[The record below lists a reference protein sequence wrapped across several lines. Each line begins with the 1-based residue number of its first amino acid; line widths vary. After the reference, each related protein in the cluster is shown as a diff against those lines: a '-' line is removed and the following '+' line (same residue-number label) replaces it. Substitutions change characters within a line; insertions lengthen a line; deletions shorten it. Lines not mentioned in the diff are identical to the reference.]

1 MAIYAPG
8 KRDRRG
14 HMSTGKKSLVV
25 VLSLTAMV
33 DMFTVLAVFL
43 LQNYR
48 VEEIQLKKSVP
59 LPEASAVKKLKPAH
73 VVVVTQDK
81 IFLEDKPVADF
92 EIVKE
97 QEFWLIEELQV
108 RLKEAIEAK
117 KAEMESGLKQSLEK
131 AISGEKLPEDMTEEE
146 REQLRAQRYA
156 WGRVTM
162 QADKDIDFL
171 TVKKVMYTIT
181 EAGASLINFAVTP
194 KKEDKSL

>member
-14 HMSTGKKSLVV
+14 HMSAGKKSLVV

-59 LPEASAVKKLKPAH
+59 LPEATAVKKLKPAH
-73 VVVVTQDK
+73 VVVVTQEE
-81 IFLEDKPVADF
+81 IFLDDKPVAKF

-97 QEFWLIEELQV
+97 QEHWLIVPLQEQ
-108 RLKEAIEAK
+108 LAKAIQEKKE
-117 KAEMESGLKQSLEK
+117 EMESGLKNQLEK
-131 AISGEKLPEDMTEEE
+131 AITNQKDPSDMSEEE
-146 REQLRAQRYA
+146 REEERAKKYA
-156 WGRVTM
+156 YGRVTM
-162 QADKDIDFL
+162 QADKEIDFL
-171 TVKKVMYTIT
+171 TVKKIMYTIT

-194 KKEDKSL
+194 KKNQGE

>member
-8 KRDRRG
+8 KRNRRG
-14 HMSTGKKSLVV
+14 HMSASKKSLVV

-59 LPEASAVKKLKPAH
+59 LPEATAVKKLRPAH
-73 VVVVTQDK
+73 VVVVTQDE
-81 IFLEDKPVADF
+81 IFLDDVAVADF
-92 EIVKE
+92 ETVKE
-97 QEFWLIEELQV
+97 QEHWLIEPLQEG
-108 RLKEAIEAK
+108 LKRAIEEK
-117 KAEMESGLKQSLEK
+117 KVEMESGLKNALKGAMGQNK
-131 AISGEKLPEDMTEEE
+131 NPMDMTEEE
-146 REQLRAQRYA
+146 RDQERAKRYA
-156 WGRVTM
+156 YGRVTM

-194 KKEDKSL
+194 KKDKQPQ

>member
-1 MAIYAPG
+1 M
-8 KRDRRG
+8 
-14 HMSTGKKSLVV
+14 
-25 VLSLTAMV
+25 
-33 DMFTVLAVFL
+33 
-43 LQNYR
+43 
-48 VEEIQLKKSVP
+48 
-59 LPEASAVKKLKPAH
+59 
-73 VVVVTQDK
+73 
-81 IFLEDKPVADF
+81 
-92 EIVKE
+92 KE

>member
-8 KRDRRG
+8 KRNRRG
-14 HMSTGKKSLVV
+14 HMAGSKKSLVV
-25 VLSLTAMV
+25 ILSLTAMV

-73 VVVVTQDK
+73 VVVVTQDE
-81 IFLEDKPVADF
+81 IFLDETPVAKF
-92 EIVKE
+92 STVKE
-97 QEFWLIEELQV
+97 QEHWLIIPLQEG
-108 RLKEAIEAK
+108 LQKAIQDK
-117 KAEMESGLKQSLEK
+117 KLEMESGLKNALKTAIKPEK
-131 AISGEKLPEDMTEEE
+131 AMTEEE
-146 REQLRAQRYA
+146 LEEERAKQYA

-171 TVKKVMYTIT
+171 TIKKVMYTIT

-194 KKEDKSL
+194 KESPKE

>member
-14 HMSTGKKSLVV
+14 HMSMGKKSLVV

-81 IFLEDKPVADF
+81 IFLEDKAVADF
-92 EIVKE
+92 EVVKE

-117 KAEMESGLKQSLEK
+117 KVEMESGFKQSLEK
-131 AISGEKLPEDMTEEE
+131 AIGGEKLPEDMTEEE

-194 KKEDKSL
+194 KKEEKPL

>member
-8 KRDRRG
+8 KRSRRG
-14 HMSTGKKSLVV
+14 KMSGAKKSLVV

-59 LPEASAVKKLKPAH
+59 LPEATAVKKLKPAH
-73 VVVVTQDK
+73 VVVVTQDE
-81 IFLEDKPVADF
+81 IFLDETAVAQF
-92 EIVKE
+92 EEVKE
-97 QEFWLIEELQV
+97 QEHWLIEPLQEG
-108 RLKEAIEAK
+108 LKKAIEDK
-117 KAEMESGLKQSLEK
+117 KLEMESGLKNALKNAMEK
-131 AISGEKLPEDMTEEE
+131 EKDPEEMTEEE
-146 REQLRAQRYA
+146 REEMRAKRYA

-162 QADKDIDFL
+162 QADKEVDFL
-171 TVKKVMYTIT
+171 TIKKVMYTIT

-194 KKEDKSL
+194 KENNKE

>member
-8 KRDRRG
+8 KRNRRG
-14 HMSTGKKSLVV
+14 HMSVGKKSLVV

-73 VVVVTQDK
+73 VVVVTQDE
-81 IFLEDKPVADF
+81 IFLDDTAVADF
-92 EIVKE
+92 ETVKE
-97 QEFWLIEELQV
+97 QEHWLIVPLQES
-108 RLKEAIEAK
+108 LEKAIKEK
-117 KAEMESGLKQSLEK
+117 QQEMESGLKNALK
-131 AISGEKLPEDMTEEE
+131 DAIGGNKEMSEMTEEE
-146 REQLRAQRYA
+146 REEERAKRYA

-162 QADKDIDFL
+162 QADKEIDFL
-171 TVKKVMYTIT
+171 TIKKVMYTIT

-194 KKEDKSL
+194 KKNKPEE

>member
-14 HMSTGKKSLVV
+14 HMSAGKKSLVV

-59 LPEASAVKKLKPAH
+59 LPEATAVKKLKPAH
-73 VVVVTQDK
+73 VVVVTQEQ
-81 IFLEDKPVADF
+81 IFLDDEAVADF
-92 EIVKE
+92 ETVKE
-97 QEFWLIEELQV
+97 QEHWLIEPLAEG
-108 RLKEAIEAK
+108 LKKDIEEK
-117 KAEMESGLKQSLEK
+117 KAEMESGLKNALK
-131 AISGEKLPEDMTEEE
+131 DAIGGNKDVADMTEEE
-146 REQLRAQRYA
+146 REEERAKRYA

-162 QADKDIDFL
+162 QADKEIDFL
-171 TVKKVMYTIT
+171 TIKKVMYTIT

-194 KKEDKSL
+194 KKDKGE

>member
-14 HMSTGKKSLVV
+14 HMSAGKKSLVV

-59 LPEASAVKKLKPAH
+59 LPEATAVKKLRPAH
-73 VVVVTQDK
+73 VVVVTQDE
-81 IFLEDKPVADF
+81 IFLDDTPVADF
-92 EIVKE
+92 ETVKE
-97 QEFWLIEELQV
+97 QEYWLIEPLQEG
-108 RLKEAIEAK
+108 LKKAIEEK
-117 KAEMESGLKQSLEK
+117 KAEMESGLKNTLKDAFAANKS
-131 AISGEKLPEDMTEEE
+131 PEDMSEEE
-146 REQLRAQRYA
+146 REEERAKRYA

-171 TVKKVMYTIT
+171 TIKKVMYTIT

-194 KKEDKSL
+194 KKNQGQE

>member
-8 KRDRRG
+8 KRNRRG
-14 HMSTGKKSLVV
+14 HMSAGKKSLVV

-59 LPEASAVKKLKPAH
+59 LPEATAVKKLKPAH
-73 VVVVTQDK
+73 VVVVTQDE
-81 IFLEDKPVADF
+81 IFLDETPVAKF
-92 EIVKE
+92 EQVKE
-97 QEFWLIEELQV
+97 QEHWLIEPLQEG
-108 RLKEAIEAK
+108 LKKAIEDK
-117 KAEMESGLKQSLEK
+117 KLEMESGLKNALKSAMENEK
-131 AISGEKLPEDMTEEE
+131 APEDMTEEE
-146 REQLRAQRYA
+146 REEMRAKRYA

-162 QADKDIDFL
+162 QADKNIDFL
-171 TVKKVMYTIT
+171 TIKKVMYTIT

-194 KKEDKSL
+194 KENPKE

>member
-8 KRDRRG
+8 KRGRN
-14 HMSTGKKSLVV
+14 GKKGSAKRSTVV
-25 VLSLTAMV
+25 ILSLTAMV

-73 VVVVTQDK
+73 VVVVTK
-81 IFLEDKPVADF
+81 EEIFLDDKPVARF

-97 QEFWLIEELQV
+97 SEHWLIIPLQEG
-108 RLKEAIEAK
+108 LKKAIEAK
-117 KAEMESGLKQSLEK
+117 KVEMESGLKNTLKK
-131 AISGEKLPEDMTEEE
+131 AMKGDKEMTEEE
-146 REQLRAQRYA
+146 REEERAKKYA

-171 TVKKVMYTIT
+171 TIKKVMYTIT
-181 EAGASLINFAVTP
+181 EAGASLINFAVSP
-194 KKEDKSL
+194 KKDGTLQE

>member
-1 MAIYAPG
+1 MPIYAPG

-14 HMSTGKKSLVV
+14 YMTSSKKGMVV

-59 LPEASAVKKLKPAH
+59 LPEATAVKKLKPAH
-73 VVVVTQDK
+73 VVVVTK
-81 IFLEDKPVADF
+81 EEIFLDDTMVAKTRG
-92 EIVKE
+92 IKE
-97 QEFWLIEELQV
+97 QEYWLVEPLQSLLRKAIEE
-108 RLKEAIEAK
+108 K
-117 KAEMESGLKQSLEK
+117 KQEMESGLKNALKS
-131 AISGEKLPEDMTEEE
+131 AIVKKKDGQPSNEEEE
-146 REQLRAQRYA
+146 RLKRYA

-171 TVKKVMYTIT
+171 TIKKIMYTIT
-181 EAGASLINFAVTP
+181 EAGASLVNFAVVP
-194 KKEDKSL
+194 KQPPPE

>member
-8 KRDRRG
+8 KRGRN
-14 HMSTGKKSLVV
+14 GKKGAAKRSTVV
-25 VLSLTAMV
+25 MLSLTAMV

-59 LPEASAVKKLKPAH
+59 LPEATAVKKLKPAH
-73 VVVVTQDK
+73 VVVVTTDE
-81 IFLEDKPVADF
+81 IFLDETPVAKF

-97 QEFWLIEELQV
+97 QEHWLIQP
-108 RLKEAIEAK
+108 LKDGLEKAIEEK
-117 KAEMESGLKQSLEK
+117 KTEMESGLKNTLKK
-131 AISGEKLPEDMTEEE
+131 AMKGDQEMSEEE
-146 REQLRAQRYA
+146 REEERAKKYA

-194 KKEDKSL
+194 KENVPKE

>member
-8 KRDRRG
+8 KRNRRG
-14 HMSTGKKSLVV
+14 HMSAGKKSLVV

-59 LPEASAVKKLKPAH
+59 LPEATAVKKLKPAH
-73 VVVVTQDK
+73 VVVITQEE
-81 IFLEDKPVADF
+81 IFLDETPVAQF
-92 EIVKE
+92 ETVKE
-97 QEFWLIEELQV
+97 QEHWLIEPLQEK
-108 RLKEAIEAK
+108 LKKAIEEK
-117 KAEMESGLKQSLEK
+117 KLEMESGLKNALKS
-131 AISGEKLPEDMTEEE
+131 AIGKEPSELSEEE
-146 REQLRAQRYA
+146 REEERAKRYA

-162 QADKDIDFL
+162 QADKEIDFL
-171 TVKKVMYTIT
+171 TIKKVMYTIT

-194 KKEDKSL
+194 KKNQEP

>member
-8 KRDRRG
+8 KRGRHG
-14 HMSTGKKSLVV
+14 HLSKGKKSLVV

-59 LPEASAVKKLKPAH
+59 LPEATAVKKLKPAH
-73 VVVVTQDK
+73 VVVVTQDE
-81 IFLEDKPVADF
+81 IYLDDKAVADF
-92 EIVKE
+92 ETVKE
-97 QEFWLIEELQV
+97 QEHWLIEPLQES
-108 RLKEAIEAK
+108 LKLAIEQK
-117 KAEMESGLKQSLEK
+117 KQEMESGLKNALK
-131 AISGEKLPEDMTEEE
+131 DAIGQKKDPSQMTEEE
-146 REQLRAQRYA
+146 REEERAKQYA

-162 QADKDIDFL
+162 QADKEVDFL

-194 KKEDKSL
+194 KKNENE